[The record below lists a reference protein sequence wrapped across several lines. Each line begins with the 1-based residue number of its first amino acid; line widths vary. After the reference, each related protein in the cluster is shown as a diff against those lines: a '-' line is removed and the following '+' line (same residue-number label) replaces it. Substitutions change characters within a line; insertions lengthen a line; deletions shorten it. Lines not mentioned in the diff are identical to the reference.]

1 MQAVDEAMMNCYG
14 YGKEQAFFFFY
25 EPACRYAWGGIAGF
39 ERTGVF
45 HFGKLKPRKGGKPDG
60 IGTLWHSRKG
70 QSGTFFDTADFLT
83 GMVCKGLKVGV
94 IIEKAEAECTVV
106 TTYGR
111 RNTYF
116 VVFYDAFPVCAQAE
130 SLGGIGTDRKSVV

>member
-1 MQAVDEAMMNCYG
+1 
-14 YGKEQAFFFFY
+14 
-25 EPACRYAWGGIAGF
+25 
-39 ERTGVF
+39 
-45 HFGKLKPRKGGKPDG
+45 
-60 IGTLWHSRKG
+60 
-70 QSGTFFDTADFLT
+70 
-83 GMVCKGLKVGV
+83 MVCKGLKVGV

-130 SLGGIGTDRKSVV
+130 SLGGIGTLHNGVERTEKKRLSLLTAAVIKAGEVYFEGGSPKRVIERGEKFKMFFSVPVVNVYDLFHDYGK